1 MDITFMFETMKTLL
15 AALPMTLALFSL
27 SVFFG
32 GLLALLIVWMRVSGN
47 TIARNFAKG
56 YIFVFRGSPLLIQ
69 MFLIFYGLGQFGF
82 IRYSFLWPALR
93 EPFVCAVLSLALC
106 TAGYTAEIFR
116 FGLRAIPAKE
126 IEAARSVGMSGFLL
140 TRRILAPVAFRHA
153 LPAYSTE
160 VVMMVPSGPGLACQP
175 RASLAWL
182 HLSHRPCRFS
192 DLVSPPSAWRSTWSM
207 LRIGASQPLV
217 RQIPPS
223 RVVMNSASPS
233 GALRERDSMATS

>member
-1 MDITFMFETMKTLL
+1 MDIAFMLETMQTLL
-15 AALPMTLALFSL
+15 AALPMTLALFVL

-32 GLLALLIVWMRVSGN
+32 GLLALVIVWMRVSGN

-140 TRRILAPVAFRHA
+140 TRRILAPIAFRHA

-160 VVMMVPSGPGLACQP
+160 VVMMVKSTAL
-175 RASLAWL
+175 ASLVTVWEVTGVAQRL
-182 HLSHRPCRFS
+182 ISQTYRTMEVFLCAAAIYLILNFLILQAMALLEYKLTPHRR
-192 DLVSPPSAWRSTWSM
+192 A
-207 LRIGASQPLV
+207 APLFPV
-217 RQIPPS
+217 PQR
-223 RVVMNSASPS
+223 
-233 GALRERDSMATS
+233 